1 MANARGKE
9 IDNTHL
15 SIDQAEERGFIHR
28 DYIAH
33 CLRWTHVA
41 KYLNLKARYKTARI
55 IDIGCG
61 KDIPLAKMLMTSR
74 MAPAKYLGIE
84 YNKLDVP
91 SMYDNTKFKP
101 DIISGIDFTKI
112 EPGTV
117 PGGLQYGYSVCF
129 EVLEHVE
136 PLKAIEILQHL
147 PKFLKRSSVS
157 WFSTPCWDEKV
168 GAAANHVNEMTYEA
182 FGSLLEEMGYKI
194 LNKWGT
200 FASLKDYKHKL
211 LHNLDWN
218 ILFTKLSGYYDVNYL
233 STVFAPMF
241 PEHSRN
247 CLWETQYVGKL
258 TLEERQF
265 PLITKIEK
273 RLGSSERWREIT
285 KCVDCVRDYIKT

>member
-15 SIDQAEERGFIHR
+15 SIDQANERGFIHR

-41 KYLNLKARYKTARI
+41 KYLNLKARYKTANI
-55 IDIGCG
+55 IDVGCG
-61 KDIPLAKMLMTSR
+61 KDMPLARMLMTMR
-74 MAPAKYLGIE
+74 MAPMHYLGIE
-84 YNKLDVP
+84 YNKMEVP
-91 SMYDNTKFKP
+91 EMFKNTKFKP
-101 DIISGIDFTKI
+101 NLISGKDFCTI
-112 EPGTV
+112 T
-117 PGGLQYGYSVCF
+117 GGESLYNYSTCF

-147 PKFLKRSSVS
+147 PKFLTEDSVS

-168 GAAANHVNEMTYEA
+168 GAANNHVNEMSYEA

-200 FASLKDYKHKL
+200 FASIKDYKQEL
-211 LHNLDWN
+211 LKYVDWN
-218 ILFTKLSGYYDVNYL
+218 IMFTKLSEYYDTNYL
-233 STVFAPMF
+233 ATIFAPMF
-241 PEHSRN
+241 PSQSRN

-273 RLGSSERWREIT
+273 RLGSSERWRDIT
-285 KCVDCVRDYIKT
+285 KCVDCVRNYIKT

>member
-15 SIDQAEERGFIHR
+15 SIDQAEERGFLHR

-33 CLRWTHVA
+33 CLRWTHIA
-41 KYLNLKARYKTARI
+41 KYLQLKSRYKTASI
-55 IDIGCG
+55 LDIGCG
-61 KDIPLAKMLMTSR
+61 KDMPLAKMLMTSR
-74 MAPAKYLGIE
+74 LAPQYYLGVE
-84 YNKLDVP
+84 YNKIEIP
-91 SMYDNTKFKP
+91 KMFEKTKFKP
-101 DIISGIDFTKI
+101 NIVSGMDFTKLG
-112 EPGTV
+112 ELGN
-117 PGGLQYGYSVCF
+117 GFNYSVCL

-136 PLKAIEILQHL
+136 PIKAIAILEHL
-147 PKFLKRSSVS
+147 PKFLKSDSIS

-168 GAAANHVNEMTYEA
+168 GAAGNHVNEMTYEA

-211 LHNLDWN
+211 LTIIDWN
-218 ILFTKLSGYYDVNYL
+218 IMFTKLSGYYDTNYL
-233 STVFAPMF
+233 STIFAPMF

-258 TLEERQF
+258 KLEERQF
-265 PLITKIEK
+265 TQITQLEG
-273 RLGSSERWREIT
+273 RLGSSAKWRDIT
-285 KCVDCVRDYIKT
+285 KCVDYVKDHLKT

>member
-15 SIDQAEERGFIHR
+15 SIEQAEARGFIHR

-41 KYLNLKARYKTARI
+41 KYLHLQARYKSARI

-61 KDIPLAKMLMTSR
+61 KDMPLVRMLYTSR
-74 MAPAKYLGIE
+74 IAPSKYLGIE
-84 YNKLDVP
+84 YNKMEIPDMFKN
-91 SMYDNTKFKP
+91 SSFKP
-101 DIISGIDFTKI
+101 DLISGTDFTKI
-112 EPGTV
+112 VPGEV
-117 PGGLQYGYSVCF
+117 PGGLQYNYSTCF

-136 PLKAIEILQHL
+136 PIKAIEILQHL
-147 PKFLKRSSVS
+147 PKFLSENSVS

-168 GAAANHVNEMTYEA
+168 GAAANHVNEMTYQA

-194 LNKWGT
+194 LNHWGT
-200 FASLKDYKHKL
+200 FASIKDYKDKL
-211 LHNLDWN
+211 LKNFDWN
-218 ILFTKLSGYYDVNYL
+218 IMFTKLREYYDSNYL
-233 STVFAPMF
+233 ATIFAPMF

-247 CLWETQYVGKL
+247 CIWETQYVGKL
-258 TLEERQF
+258 TNEERQF
-265 PLITKIEK
+265 PQITKIEG

-285 KCVDCVRDYIKT
+285 KCVDCVRDYLKT

>member
-15 SIDQAEERGFIHR
+15 SIDQAEARGFIHR

-33 CLRWTHVA
+33 CLRWTHVS
-41 KYLNLKARYKTARI
+41 KYLHLQARYKTAHI
-55 IDIGCG
+55 LGIGCG
-61 KDIPLAKMLMTSR
+61 KDMPLARMLYTSR
-74 MAPAKYLGIE
+74 LAPEKYWGVE
-84 YNKLDVP
+84 YNRMEIPEMFKN
-91 SMYDNTKFKP
+91 SSFKP
-101 DIISGIDFTKI
+101 NLLSGVDFT
-112 EPGTV
+112 EVTPD
-117 PGGLQYGYSVCF
+117 PRFDNFNYSVCF

-147 PKFLKRSSVS
+147 PKFLTNDAVS

-168 GAAANHVNEMTYEA
+168 GAASNHVNEMTYEA

-200 FASLKDYKHKL
+200 FASLKDYKRKL

-218 ILFTKLSGYYDVNYL
+218 VLFTKLSGYYDTNYL
-233 STVFAPMF
+233 STIFAPMF

>member
-41 KYLNLKARYKTARI
+41 KYLNLKARYKTANI
-55 IDIGCG
+55 VDVGCG
-61 KDIPLAKMLMTSR
+61 KDMPLARMLMTMR
-74 MAPAKYLGIE
+74 MAPEHYLGIE
-84 YNKLDVP
+84 YNKMEVP
-91 SMYDNTKFKP
+91 EMFKNTKFKP
-101 DIISGIDFTKI
+101 NLVSGTDFCKVTPVIST
-112 EPGTV
+112 
-117 PGGLQYGYSVCF
+117 LYNYSTCF

-147 PKFLKRSSVS
+147 PKFLRRKSIS

-168 GAAANHVNEMTYEA
+168 GAANNHVNEMTYEA

-200 FASLKDYKHKL
+200 FASIKDYKHEL
-211 LHNLDWN
+211 LKYIDWN
-218 ILFTKLSGYYDVNYL
+218 IMFTKLSGYYDTNYL
-233 STVFAPMF
+233 ATIFAPMF
-241 PEHSRN
+241 PAQSRN

>member
-41 KYLNLKARYKTARI
+41 KYLHLKSRYKTARI

-61 KDIPLAKMLMTSR
+61 KDMPLAKMLMTSR
-74 MAPAKYLGIE
+74 IAPKRYLGVE
-84 YNKLDVP
+84 YNKMEIP
-91 SMYDNTKFKP
+91 KMFEKTKFKP
-101 DIISGIDFTKI
+101 ELISERDFSKTLLGDILYNTFN
-112 EPGTV
+112 
-117 PGGLQYGYSVCF
+117 YSVCL

-136 PLKAIEILQHL
+136 PITAIAILERI
-147 PKFLKRSSVS
+147 PRYITSDSIS

-168 GAAANHVNEMTYEA
+168 GAADNHVNEMTYTA

-200 FASLKDYKHKL
+200 FASIKDYKHKL
-211 LHNLDWN
+211 LTIFDWN
-218 ILFTKLSGYYDVNYL
+218 IMFTKLREYYDSNYL
-233 STVFAPMF
+233 ATVFAPMF

-247 CLWETQYVGKL
+247 CLWETQYVGQLKL
-258 TLEERQF
+258 DERQF
-265 PLITKIEK
+265 PRIDKIENK
-273 RLGSSERWREIT
+273 LGSSVHWRDLV
-285 KCVDCVRDYIKT
+285 KCLDCARDYVKT

>member
-1 MANARGKE
+1 
-9 IDNTHL
+9 
-15 SIDQAEERGFIHR
+15 
-28 DYIAH
+28 
-33 CLRWTHVA
+33 
-41 KYLNLKARYKTARI
+41 
-55 IDIGCG
+55 
-61 KDIPLAKMLMTSR
+61 MLMTMR
-74 MAPAKYLGIE
+74 MAPEHYLGIE
-84 YNKLDVP
+84 YNKLDIP
-91 SMYDNTKFKP
+91 SMYNNTKFKP

-136 PLKAIEILQHL
+136 PLKAIEILQHI
-147 PKFLKRSSVS
+147 PKFLRRKSIS

-168 GAAANHVNEMTYEA
+168 GAANNHVNEMTYEA

-218 ILFTKLSGYYDVNYL
+218 ILFTKLSGYYDTNYL
-233 STVFAPMF
+233 STIFAPMF
-241 PEHSRN
+241 PAQSRN

>member
-41 KYLNLKARYKTARI
+41 KYLNLKARYKKANI
-55 IDIGCG
+55 VDVGCG
-61 KDIPLAKMLMTSR
+61 KDMPLARMLMTMR
-74 MAPAKYLGIE
+74 MAPEHYLGIE
-84 YNKLDVP
+84 YNKLDIP
-91 SMYDNTKFKP
+91 SMYNNTKFKP

-136 PLKAIEILQHL
+136 PLKAIEILQHI
-147 PKFLKRSSVS
+147 PKFLRRKSIS

-168 GAAANHVNEMTYEA
+168 GAANNHVNEMTYEA

-200 FASLKDYKHKL
+200 FASIKDYKHEL
-211 LHNLDWN
+211 LKYIDWN
-218 ILFTKLSGYYDVNYL
+218 IMFTKLSGYYDTNYL
-233 STVFAPMF
+233 ATIFAPMF
-241 PEHSRN
+241 PAQSRN